1 MKIQEEVKK
10 VVKQAIAKIAK
21 HGKIKQIL
29 WVGAGGSFGGFYA
42 ANYFLQQE
50 AKNIFTAMYTS
61 GEIIYAAPKNLDQ
74 NT

>member
-10 VVKQAIAKIAK
+10 VVKQAIVKIAK

-29 WVGAGGSFGGFYA
+29 WVGAGGSFGGFYV

-50 AKNIFTAMYTS
+50 AKTFLPQCI
-61 GEIIYAAPKNLDQ
+61 PVVNLFM
-74 NT
+74 

>member
-10 VVKQAIAKIAK
+10 VVKQAIAK

-29 WVGAGGSFGGFYA
+29 WVGAGGSFGGFYV

-50 AKNIFTAMYTS
+50 AKTFLPQCI
-61 GEIIYAAPKNLDQ
+61 PVVNLFM
-74 NT
+74 